1 MRGLQRVA
9 CCRVVADPLTE
20 HLRRWL
26 GEWPADGPGLHVVGT
41 ERRTE
46 PDWDGRVSPLRGL
59 SDGARTVVGVP
70 PGTEEA
76 DIDRIFGGDNGNTVH
91 ALDSEMGVAG
101 HDQRICGVGDGGV
114 AVDHI
119 AVLVALGEL
128 LDRPGAAFGDAVFRW
143 STAPAPLESLG
154 TWVDARDPRLP
165 EWLHPFN
172 GGVLAVFDPRGAYL
186 AGVGRKVHDEF
197 GHEIAVGTTP
207 AARGRG
213 LARRLVVTAARRIL
227 AEGAVPTY
235 LHDPTNHAS
244 ARVAVSAGFPDRG
257 WRLHGLWGGQPGCP
271 LRLGGSARAA
281 RPASPARRVGGP
293 ACRQLGASAR
303 IVLLGH
309 DAG

>member
-41 ERRTE
+41 EQRTE

-76 DIDRIFGGDNGNTVH
+76 VRTVLDPALFDHRIPRRELG
-91 ALDSEMGVAG
+91 
-101 HDQRICGVGDGGV
+101 RR
-114 AVDHI
+114 
-119 AVLVALGEL
+119 LGEL
-128 LDRPGAAFGDAVFRW
+128 LDRPGAAFGHAIFRW

-172 GGVLAVFDPRGAYL
+172 GGVLAVFDARGAYL

-257 WRLHGLWGGQPGCP
+257 WRLHGLWGGQPG
-271 LRLGGSARAA
+271 
-281 RPASPARRVGGP
+281 
-293 ACRQLGASAR
+293 
-303 IVLLGH
+303 
-309 DAG
+309 